1 MPKIADAA
9 ERSIVLIQFCYAL
22 KRLPAPGSISA
33 TARAS
38 PGAIL
43 IPEGKAF
50 AADTFGLALAASPG
64 KVLMNRRGED
74 RKHWSQFAEE
84 WVAWARKPNHD
95 AFWAYRAALAAF
107 IGPGNGKALDVGCG
121 EGRISRELTACGFQ
135 VTAVDP
141 VSRLVRAAIEAQS
154 ARNYA
159 VASAAALPFANAQF
173 DLVVAYNI
181 LMNIADI
188 PTALKEFRRVL
199 RPTGQLIISISHPFV
214 DHGHFASKET
224 NSLFFVEGIYFGRQR
239 FEGVEERD
247 GLRMHFA
254 GWSYPLEAYAIALA
268 EAGLAITAL
277 REPIPDLDDGR
288 NHMAPWLRMPL
299 ILWLKARPLAL

>member
-1 MPKIADAA
+1 
-9 ERSIVLIQFCYAL
+9 
-22 KRLPAPGSISA
+22 
-33 TARAS
+33 
-38 PGAIL
+38 
-43 IPEGKAF
+43 
-50 AADTFGLALAASPG
+50 
-64 KVLMNRRGED
+64 MNRAGED
-74 RKHWSQFAEE
+74 HKHWSQVAEE

-107 IGPGNGKALDVGCG
+107 IGRGNGKALDVGCG

-159 VASAAALPFANAQF
+159 VASATELPFENAQF
-173 DLVVAYNI
+173 DLVVAYNL
-181 LMNIADI
+181 LMNLEDVPA
-188 PTALKEFRRVL
+188 ALKEFRRVL

-214 DHGHFASKET
+214 DHGHFAGKEM
-224 NSLFFVEGIYFGRQR
+224 NSPFVVEGTYFGRQR
-239 FEGVEERD
+239 FDGVEERD

-254 GWSYPLEAYAIALA
+254 GWSQPLEAYGIALE
-268 EAGLAITAL
+268 EAGLAITSL
-277 REPIPDLDDGR
+277 REPVPDLDDGR

-299 ILWLKARPLAL
+299 FLWLKARPLALGTT